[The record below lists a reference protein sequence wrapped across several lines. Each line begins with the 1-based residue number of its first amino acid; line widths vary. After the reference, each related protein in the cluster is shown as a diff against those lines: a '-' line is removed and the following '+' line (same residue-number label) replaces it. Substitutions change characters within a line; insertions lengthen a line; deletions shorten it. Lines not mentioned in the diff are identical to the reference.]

1 VVRHKEPVQKCNVV
15 VEEEEEEEL
24 VGRGRVCEARQYRVA
39 EEKEAVVV

>member
-1 VVRHKEPVQKCNVV
+1 MVRHKEPVQKCNVV
-15 VEEEEEEEL
+15 VEEEEEEL